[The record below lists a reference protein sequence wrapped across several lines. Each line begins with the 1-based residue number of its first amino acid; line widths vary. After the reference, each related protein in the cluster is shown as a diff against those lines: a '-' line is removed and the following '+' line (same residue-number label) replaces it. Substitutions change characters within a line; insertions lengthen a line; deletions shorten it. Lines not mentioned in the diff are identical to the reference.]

1 MEVAMHFS
9 THTTIHAPAPRV
21 WSILTDL
28 SSWPAWNSTVVSVRG
43 VVALGQ
49 KVKVTVTANPKR
61 AFPVTVS
68 TLEPPRRM
76 VWTGGMPLGLFTGTR
91 TFTLNETAGVTDFSM
106 DEIYSGPLASVVTR
120 SIPDLAP
127 SFEEFARCLK
137 AAAEATAVSP

>member
-1 MEVAMHFS
+1 MRFS
-9 THTTIHAPAPRV
+9 TRTTIHAPVRGV

-28 SSWPAWNSTVVSVRG
+28 AAWPSWNTTVVAVEG

-49 KVKVTVTANPKR
+49 KVRVTVTANPKR

-68 TLEPPRRM
+68 TLDDPSRM

-91 TFTLNETAGVTDFSM
+91 TFTLTETVGGTDFSM
-106 DEIYSGPLASVVTR
+106 EEVYSGPLASVVTR

-127 SFEEFARCLK
+127 SFEEFALCLK
-137 AAAEATAVSP
+137 TTAESAAVSS

>member
-1 MEVAMHFS
+1 MRFS
-9 THTTIHAPAPRV
+9 TSTKIHAPVPGV

-28 SSWPAWNSTVVSVRG
+28 PSWPVWNSTVVAVEG
-43 VVALGQ
+43 AVALGQ

-68 TLEPPRRM
+68 TLEFPSRM

-91 TFTLNETAGVTDFSM
+91 TFTLSETAEGTDFSM
-106 DEIYSGPLASVVTR
+106 EEVYSGPLASMVTR

-137 AAAEATAVSP
+137 TAAEASAVSS

>member
-1 MEVAMHFS
+1 MRFS
-9 THTTIHAPAPRV
+9 TRTKIHAPVPGV

-28 SSWPAWNSTVVSVRG
+28 PSWPVWNSTVVAVEG
-43 VVALGQ
+43 AVALGQ

-68 TLEPPRRM
+68 TLEFPSRM

-91 TFTLNETAGVTDFSM
+91 TFTLSETAGGTDFSR
-106 DEIYSGPLASVVTR
+106 EEVYSGPRASVVTR

-137 AAAEATAVSP
+137 TAAEATAVSS

>member
-1 MEVAMHFS
+1 MRFS
-9 THTTIHAPAPRV
+9 TRTKIHAPVPGV

-28 SSWPAWNSTVVSVRG
+28 PSWPVWNSTVVAVEG
-43 VVALGQ
+43 AVALGQ

-68 TLEPPRRM
+68 TLEFPSRM

-91 TFTLNETAGVTDFSM
+91 TFTLSETAGGTDFSM
-106 DEIYSGPLASVVTR
+106 EEVYSGPLASVVTR

-137 AAAEATAVSP
+137 TAAEATAVSS